1 MNINTLR
8 FEAVDFCYEVGNPI
22 YISPVSAKFEQNRIN
37 VITGPN
43 GCGKTTLMN
52 LALKMWEYK
61 GNISINK
68 TDIRV
73 LKNEVVRSQIAFCF
87 QEPAIFNDTI
97 KSNIILN
104 HDYDKDYFDYLL
116 KATLLYN
123 DIQLMSNGM
132 DTVVNNHM
140 LSQGQMQ
147 KISVCR
153 ALYSRKPVMIFD
165 EPTSNLDSLSKQAL
179 TEFFQEI
186 KKNHVIIVITHDKKL
201 AEYADYTLQL

>member
-8 FEAVDFCYEVGNPI
+8 FEAVDFCYEAGNPI
-22 YISPVSAKFEQNRIN
+22 YKSPVSAEFEQNSIN

-73 LKNEVVRSQIAFCF
+73 LKNEAVRSQIAFCF
-87 QEPAIFNDTI
+87 QEPAIFSDTI

-104 HDYDKDYFDYLL
+104 HDYDKDHFDYLL
-116 KATLLYN
+116 KAMLLYN
-123 DIQLMSNGM
+123 DIQLMSNGV

-153 ALYSRKPVMIFD
+153 TLYSRKAFMIFD

-179 TEFFQEI
+179 IRFFQEI
-186 KKNHVIIVITHDKKL
+186 KKNHVIIVITHDMEL